1 MNRRLPALATLCLL
15 AALSAA
21 AAPAAAQAPTQPP
34 APAWV
39 KLGETTGAVLYLDRA
54 STKQLDEDT
63 WQAVEMQ
70 DLKKPDPDGVLSR
83 RYVAEYNCKY
93 QMYRIG
99 KVTSHAGARLTGQQL
114 FDVGD
119 FGYWRKVAGNTLFA
133 LGFVVHCAK

>member
-1 MNRRLPALATLCLL
+1 MHRRLSALATLCLL

-93 QMYRIG
+93 QMYRISSM
-99 KVTSHAGARLTGQQL
+99 TSYSGPMLTGQKL
-114 FDVGD
+114 FEVED
-119 FGYWRKVAGNTLFA
+119 FGYWRHIPRRGLFA
-133 LGFVVHCAK
+133 LAYVIHCGK